1 MIDML
6 ETKPFAMR
14 MTMLTPFYQER
25 LQDGRNQSGSRES
38 AMPSSGKP
46 LETIENTE
54 KRGKP
59 CLALYVV
66 GFVAVVHYLQIEE
79 ISVQHV

>member
-1 MIDML
+1 MGG
-6 ETKPFAMR
+6 TKAGPR
-14 MTMLTPFYQER
+14 GT
-25 LQDGRNQSGSRES
+25 